1 MKLNMGK
8 ADRII
13 RILLALAVGYLYY
26 IKMITGT
33 LSIVLMI
40 IAFIFLITGIVG
52 NCPLYTLFGIKSRR
66 HAH

>member
-13 RILLALAVGYLYY
+13 RILLALTVGYLYY
-26 IKMITGT
+26 VKMISGT
-33 LSIVLMI
+33 LGIVLMI

-52 NCPLYTLFGIKSRR
+52 SCPLYTLFGINSRR

>member
-8 ADRII
+8 ADRIV
-13 RILLALAVGYLYY
+13 RILLALTVGYLYY
-26 IKMITGT
+26 AKMITGT

-52 NCPLYTLFGIKSRR
+52 SCPLYTLFGINSRR

>member
-52 NCPLYTLFGIKSRR
+52 SCPLYTLFGIKTRS